1 MAQTDSLPLTNEAY
15 QERDTENRDIP
26 SKKFLTERDMK
37 ELEYENLINALD
49 STGWI
54 IYGTEGAAEL
64 LGMNPSTL
72 RSRLKTLGIKQ
83 LLPILLYYIVSN
95 HLREEQC

>member
-15 QERDTENRDIP
+15 QEHGRDNRDIS
-26 SKKFLTERDMK
+26 SKRFLTERDMK

-49 STGWI
+49 STGWV
-54 IYGTEGAAEL
+54 IYGTQGAAEL

-72 RSRLKTLGIKQ
+72 RSRLKTLGIRRPQ
-83 LLPILLYYIVSN
+83 
-95 HLREEQC
+95 